1 MMIAPANN
9 IRYYSLARQ
18 AMVEALLLAGIGP
31 GDHVLIPE
39 LICKDVVASIHT
51 TGATP
56 IFYSVDEF
64 LNPINLE
71 MNRPV
76 AAIIAVNYFGFPQNL
91 EIFQQ
96 ACEKLGAVLIEDNAH
111 GFLSSD
117 SSNLSLGTRGDIGIV
132 SIRKSLRI
140 PDGAQLIV
148 NSTELSKNIPNQ
160 LPYIHAPL
168 GVRFNTQRLILNIQ
182 KHFHLPLLKWMR
194 SLVRL
199 FRRIRTGSHL
209 PTSASSAEYENIISS
224 GPRDSSMEQI
234 SRLDVSNESKR
245 RVRLYN
251 SVSESVLHCNIR
263 PIFDVLPPHCI
274 PYGFAFYGSH
284 EAATEVQRLVS
295 KLGVEAIHWPDLPES
310 VVATAPFHYRNLWVV
325 NFL

>member
-1 MMIAPANN
+1 MMIASANN

-18 AMVEALLLAGIGP
+18 ALVEALFLAGIGR

-51 TGATP
+51 AGAIP
-56 IFYSVDEF
+56 IFYAVDEF

-71 MNRPV
+71 IALPV
-76 AAIIAVNYFGFPQNL
+76 GAIIAVNYFGFPQNL
-91 EIFQQ
+91 EIFQH
-96 ACEKLGAVLIEDNAH
+96 ACKKLGAVLIEDNAH

-148 NSTELSKNIPNQ
+148 NNIELSKNIPNQ
-160 LPYIHAPL
+160 LPYLHGPL
-168 GVRFNTQRLILNIQ
+168 GVRFNTQKLILNIQ
-182 KHFHLPLLKWMR
+182 NRVHLPLLKWMR

-199 FRRIRTGSHL
+199 FRLIKTGSHL
-209 PTSASSAEYENIISS
+209 PISAPSAEYENIISS

-234 SRLDVSNESKR
+234 SKLDVSNESKR
-245 RVRLYN
+245 RIRLYH
-251 SVSESVLHCNIR
+251 SVSELVLHCNIR

-274 PYGFAFYGSH
+274 PYGFAFYGNH
-284 EAATEVQRLVS
+284 EAASEVQSLVGE
-295 KLGVEAIHWPDLPES
+295 LGVEAIHWPDLPES

>member
-18 AMVEALLLAGIGP
+18 AMVEALLLAGIGR

-96 ACEKLGAVLIEDNAH
+96 ACEKFGAVLIEDNAH

-209 PTSASSAEYENIISS
+209 PTSASSAEYEDIISS

-245 RVRLYN
+245 RVRLYK

>member
-1 MMIAPANN
+1 MMIASANN

-18 AMVEALLLAGIGP
+18 ALVEALLLSGIGR

-39 LICKDVVASIHT
+39 LICKDVIASIHT
-51 TGATP
+51 AGAIP
-56 IFYSVDEF
+56 IFYAVDEF

-71 MNRPV
+71 IDLPV

-148 NSTELSKNIPNQ
+148 NSIELSKNIPNQ
-160 LPYIHAPL
+160 LPYIHGPL
-168 GVRFNTQRLILNIQ
+168 GVRFNTQKLILSIQ
-182 KHFHLPLLKWMR
+182 KRVHLPLLKWMR

-199 FRRIRTGSHL
+199 FRLIMTGSHL
-209 PTSASSAEYENIISS
+209 PTSAPSAEYENIISS

-234 SRLDVSNESKR
+234 SKLDVSNETKR
-245 RVRLYN
+245 RIRLYR
-251 SVSESVLHCNIR
+251 SVSELVLHCNIR

-274 PYGFAFYGSH
+274 PYGFAFYGNH
-284 EAATEVQRLVS
+284 EAAREVQSLVG